1 MATFQWLSIENCHSG
16 IYQKG
21 QTTKRSAMD
30 TGHELS
36 DCNVPLVK
44 ILQEIILQNR
54 PYNI

>member
-1 MATFQWLSIENCHSG
+1 MATFQWQSIENCRSS

-36 DCNVPLVK
+36 DCNVLLVK
-44 ILQEIILQNR
+44 ILQEIILRNR
-54 PYNI
+54 HYNI